1 MKLCGLWEMIVCECL
16 GGGGGGGGR
25 GEVQGGLVYQS
36 HSDTLSKALCVPTSE
51 REQL

>member
-1 MKLCGLWEMIVCECL
+1 MSVWEEEDE
-16 GGGGGGGGR
+16 GG
-25 GEVQGGLVYQS
+25 VQGGLVYQS